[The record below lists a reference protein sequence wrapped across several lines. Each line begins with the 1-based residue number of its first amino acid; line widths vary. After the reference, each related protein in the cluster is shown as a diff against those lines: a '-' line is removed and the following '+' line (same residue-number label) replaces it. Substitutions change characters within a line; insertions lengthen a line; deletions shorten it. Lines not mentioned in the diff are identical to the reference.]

1 MAADHYRLPRPVG
14 PLPGVE
20 LGATRRSSVETV
32 RAFVCSR
39 QSTRWLELLAM
50 LCLGLA
56 ALAVRLPYLWTVPSL
71 ADEASQLVPALDM
84 YESGSWGLAGTGG
97 TPYLA
102 TFYDLALA
110 MLFAAVGP
118 GLYLPRLVDVAQA
131 AATVPLVYIL
141 TRELCRPLGRRR
153 LEDAFVVPRLAGLV
167 AAGLLVTSAAHVM
180 ITSHQGGGVSFA
192 PLLTLAAL
200 FAVERALGARDGRW
214 LVAGG
219 ALFGLALQTH
229 PSVLTLLPGVVF
241 AIWWQGRALLKSR
254 WMLLG
259 VLALLGMCAHLIAQ
273 VSRANLELAV
283 LTRGSLLPG
292 GRSPGG
298 TVYLDA
304 IVSALVSLWRLLAGQ
319 IGSQAAAEELLHDPV
334 TWPVVALALLGVLVL
349 VLRGR
354 PLLPLAALSCLVILP
369 YFVAPYDPSVS
380 DRLLMPIVVIGLVGA
395 GVGAGLLVPAVTGRG
410 SIPRL
415 TLGVV
420 LSGLVLAPAGGLR
433 SYYGDPSASERRGDS
448 LLLALQPVFDE
459 RRYDQVVLLDENL
472 TRIKLGA
479 GGHALESLRYLLTVS
494 GVPTRTIRVS
504 SDALIAETVAGR
516 ALVIVEGGSLR
527 AADAGARLE
536 PLLDAWIV
544 PASRTGG
551 SLMVFRAERLPAI
564 EAWAE
569 AVSASAP

>member
-1 MAADHYRLPRPVG
+1 VAADHYRLPRPVG

-20 LGATRRSSVETV
+20 LGATRRSSIETV
-32 RAFVCSR
+32 RVFVRSR
-39 QSTRWLELLAM
+39 QSARWLELLAM

-56 ALAVRLPYLWTVPSL
+56 AVAVRLPYLWTVPSL
-71 ADEASQLVPALDM
+71 ADEAGQLVHALDI
-84 YESGSWGLAGTGG
+84 YESGSWSLTGTG
-97 TPYLA
+97 TLHLA
-102 TFYDLALA
+102 TFYDVALA

-131 AATVPLVYIL
+131 VATVPLVYLL

-167 AAGLLVTSAAHVM
+167 AAGLLVTSAAHVVV
-180 ITSHQGGGVSFA
+180 TSHQGGGVSFA

-200 FAVERALGARDGRW
+200 FAIERALGARDGRW

-229 PSVLTLLPGVVF
+229 TFVLTLVPGVAF
-241 AIWWQGRALLKSR
+241 AIWWRGRALLMSQ

-259 VLALLGMCAHLIAQ
+259 VLALLGTCAHLIAQ
-273 VSRANLELAV
+273 VSRANLGLVV
-283 LTRGSLLPG
+283 LTRGSFLPG

-304 IVSALVSLWRLLAGQ
+304 IGSALVSLWRLLAGQ
-319 IGSQAAAEELLHDPV
+319 IGSQATADELLHDPI
-334 TWPVVALALLGVLVL
+334 TWPVVVLALLGALVL

-354 PLLPLAALSCLVILP
+354 PLLPLAALSCLLILP
-369 YFVAPYDPSVS
+369 YFIAPYDPSIS
-380 DRLLMPIVVIGLVGA
+380 DRLLMPIVVVGMVGA
-395 GVGAGLLVPAVTGRG
+395 GVGVGLLVPAVAGRG

-415 TLGVV
+415 ALGVV

-433 SYYGDPSASERRGDS
+433 AYYGDLGASERRGDG
-448 LLLALQPVFDE
+448 LMLALRPVFDE
-459 RRYDQVVLLDENL
+459 RRFDQVVLLDENL
-472 TRIKLGA
+472 ARVKLGA

-494 GVPTRTIRVS
+494 GVPTRTVRLS
-504 SDALIAETVAGR
+504 PDALIAETVAGP
-516 ALVIVEGGSLR
+516 ALVIVEGSSLR

-536 PLLDAWIV
+536 PLLDDWIV
-544 PASRTGG
+544 PASRTAG